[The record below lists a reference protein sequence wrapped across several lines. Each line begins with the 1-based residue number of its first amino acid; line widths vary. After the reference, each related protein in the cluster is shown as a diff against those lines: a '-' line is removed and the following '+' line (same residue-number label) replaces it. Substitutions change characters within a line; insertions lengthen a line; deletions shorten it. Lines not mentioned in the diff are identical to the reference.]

1 MIEQVSNPTIVKA
14 RYIALYKPAN
24 PNTIFISNRK
34 NKKYSVITPDNRVV
48 HFGDMTYEDY
58 TKHNDDK
65 RREAYHK
72 RFSKTDKDIYSA
84 YMLSKNLL
92 W

>member
-14 RYIALYKPAN
+14 RYLALYKQTN
-24 PNTIFISNRK
+24 PNSIFISKRK
-34 NKKYSVITPDNRVV
+34 NKKYAVITPDNRVV
-48 HFGDMTYEDY
+48 HFGDIRYEDY

-65 RREAYHK
+65 RREAYHN
-72 RFSKTDKDIYSA
+72 RFNLTKDMYSP